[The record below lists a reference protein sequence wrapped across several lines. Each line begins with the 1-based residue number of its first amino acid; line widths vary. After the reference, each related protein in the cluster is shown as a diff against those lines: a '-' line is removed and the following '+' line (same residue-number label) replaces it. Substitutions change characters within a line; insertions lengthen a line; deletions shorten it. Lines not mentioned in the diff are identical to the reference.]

1 MTGNAKKKKKKNLH
15 SIPKAIFLRWKANME
30 PEITGW
36 QLTAVE
42 LFGKIVV
49 PHKLNLVVIEIVFG
63 H

>member
-1 MTGNAKKKKKKNLH
+1 MTGNAEKKKLRKH

-49 PHKLNLVVIEIVFG
+49 PHKLNLVIIEIVFG